1 VYFKDTNIL
10 VLLSRVLPNGHHDLA
25 IVFLEMNKSI
35 FVFIFFMSLRFGF
48 SQEENPDVTVN
59 RQFWT
64 DFNGR
69 REFKENKSASGFIG
83 YRTISPHV
91 YDKFVAFG
99 TYDINHTK
107 SPEFLNLKKPLINS
121 FHLGGGLYYT
131 DNKNDDNVFEF
142 RLSEGFKF
150 YIPSIKELPLMN
162 FVRLEQRFQTQFGG
176 TWNTSMR
183 FRYKIS
189 TVIEWKK
196 RLFSFNK
203 GMYIPINVEFFY
215 SFSEADRDNDVIRIS
230 PGLGYKFSDEWKA
243 EFYISYHY
251 TRNTTDDQDAS
262 NDFVFRLRIYKSKR
276 IKKPP
281 KLNTKEEDV
290 KDLIE

>member
-1 VYFKDTNIL
+1 MVGSCIFSFVCSKMNNSIL
-10 VLLSRVLPNGHHDLA
+10 TFLFLMTLHA
-25 IVFLEMNKSI
+25 VF
-35 FVFIFFMSLRFGF
+35 G
-48 SQEENPDVTVN
+48 QEETQDVSVN
-59 RQFWT
+59 SQFWT

-69 REFKENKSASGFIG
+69 KDFRENHSASGFVG
-83 YRTISPHV
+83 YRTINPHV

-107 SPEFLNLKKPLINS
+107 SPEFMNLKKPLINS

-131 DNKNDDNVFEF
+131 DNRNTDNLFEF

-150 YIPSIKELPLMN
+150 FIPSIKEVPLMN
-162 FVRLEQRFQTQFGG
+162 FIRLEQRFQKTFDGSS
-176 TWNTSMR
+176 WDASMR
-183 FRYKIS
+183 FRYRLS

-215 SFSEADRDNDVIRIS
+215 SFKEAERDNDVIRIS

-243 EFYISYHY
+243 EFYVSYHY
-251 TRNTTDDQDAS
+251 TRNTTDQQDGS
-262 NDFVFRLRIYKSKR
+262 NDFVFRLRIYKSNR

-281 KLNTKEEDV
+281 KLNTKEEDI
-290 KDLIE
+290 KELIE

>member
-1 VYFKDTNIL
+1 MICHL
-10 VLLSRVLPNGHHDLA
+10 
-25 IVFLEMNKSI
+25 
-35 FVFIFFMSLRFGF
+35 GF
-48 SQEENPDVTVN
+48 CQEEEPDVSVN

-69 REFKENKSASGFIG
+69 KDFKENRAASGFVG
-83 YRTISPHV
+83 FRTISPHV

-99 TYDINHTK
+99 TYDITHTK
-107 SPEFLNLKKPLINS
+107 SPKFMNLKKPLINS
-121 FHLGGGLYYT
+121 FHLGGGVWYT
-131 DNKNDDNVFEF
+131 DNKNDDNDFEF
-142 RLSEGFKF
+142 RLSQGLKF
-150 YIPSIKELPLMN
+150 FIPSIKEVPLMN
-162 FVRLEQRFQTQFGG
+162 FVRLEQRFQKIFDGSP
-176 TWNTSMR
+176 WSASMR

-203 GMYIPINVEFFY
+203 GMYIPMHVEFFY
-215 SFSEADRDNDVIRIS
+215 SFQEADRFNDVIRIS
-230 PGLGYKFSDEWKA
+230 PGLGYKFSDDWKA
-243 EFYISYHY
+243 EFYVSYHY
-251 TRNTTDDQDAS
+251 TRNTTDLQNS
-262 NDFVFRLRIYKSKR
+262 TNDFVFRLRIYKSNR